1 MSLRGHQ
8 NLEGQL
14 RSIKVGVCC
23 YFDQKFMAVH
33 FILDNLLYLYF
44 VFCSYTHAKVREKF
58 TKCSVDEISKN
69 SRLSL
74 HESMLPAEIE
84 KFQRDVTQNIPDH
97 SELHES
103 QRVNTMRKKKPK
115 NVSLSRLL
123 NILLTLFKINNK
135 IKLSS
140 ITSEK
145 CSQTRTKLL
154 YEVTVIVSLSFLSL
168 EN

>member
-1 MSLRGHQ
+1 M
-8 NLEGQL
+8 NF
-14 RSIKVGVCC
+14 
-23 YFDQKFMAVH
+23 YFF
-33 FILDNLLYLYF
+33 
-44 VFCSYTHAKVREKF
+44 FCSHTHAKVREKF
-58 TKCSVDEISKN
+58 AKCSVDEISKN

-123 NILLTLFKINNK
+123 KIFLSLFKIINK

-140 ITSEK
+140 ITSGK

-154 YEVTVIVSLSFLSL
+154 YEVTVTVSLLFVSTKLTPTPSGSDRSDSAYASEWCL
-168 EN
+168 